1 LIVRY
6 DECRSD
12 LGLASWFIRSFDP
25 LEKTASRTTG
35 LGAITRTAGTTATVV
50 QQWSID

>member
-1 LIVRY
+1 LIVR

-35 LGAITRTAGTTATVV
+35 LGAITRTAGTIATVV
-50 QQWSID
+50 QQ

>member
-6 DECRSD
+6 ECHSD
-12 LGLASWFIRSFDP
+12 LGLASWFIQSFDP

-35 LGAITRTAGTTATVV
+35 LGAITRTAGITITGV